1 MENLFM
7 ESSRGKF
14 RFNYKGLIE
23 VSDLWD
29 LKLEELDIIYR
40 ELNSSLKKVEEESL
54 MKVKSDKDKILVSK
68 IEIVKF
74 IYEIKSKE
82 LEERKNA
89 KLNADKRNKIN
100 EILAKKQAD
109 SLENMSEA
117 DLIAMRDNL

>member
-7 ESSRGKF
+7 EASRGKF
-14 RFNYKGLIE
+14 RFNYKGVIE

-29 LKLEELDIIYR
+29 LKLEELDVIYR
-40 ELNSSLKKVEEESL
+40 DLNSSLKKVEEESL

-74 IYEIKSKE
+74 IYEIKAKE

-117 DLIAMRDNL
+117 DLIAMRDSL